1 MIGLPR
7 LQLPPLFPAHAP
19 MPASASPPSP
29 ELHRESAASDW
40 QFALQQAFRRPQ
52 DLLDFLGLEA
62 SQLAFAAQAERE
74 FPMRVPRGFAR
85 RMRRGDPD
93 DPLLRQVWP
102 DLAETVEHPG
112 FHADPVGDLQRL
124 HHGGIIH
131 KYQGRALMVTTGA
144 CAVHCR
150 YCFRRHFPYA
160 EAAAGR
166 DHWQRAIDHIAADP
180 GIHEVLLS
188 GGDPL
193 SLSNDRLI
201 GLLDALESLP
211 QLRRIRVHTRQL
223 VVLPE
228 RIDEALLH
236 RIAAARAQMIFV
248 IHVNHP
254 NEIDDSVAQACR
266 SLQQRGVQ
274 MLNQSVLLRNIN
286 DSADILVALSE
297 KLMAC
302 GVLPYYLHL
311 LDRVRGAAHFE
322 VSENEAKDLMRR
334 ISSQISG
341 YLVPR
346 LARETAGAPAKQ
358 VLSW

>member
-1 MIGLPR
+1 
-7 LQLPPLFPAHAP
+7 
-19 MPASASPPSP
+19 MPATSSPTPP
-29 ELHRESAASDW
+29 ELRSGSAAADW
-40 QFALQQAFRRPQ
+40 QLALQQAFRRPQ
-52 DLLDFLGLEA
+52 ELLAYLGLEA
-62 SQLAFAAQAERE
+62 SQLAFSAEAERE
-74 FPMRVPRGFAR
+74 FPMRVPRGFAS
-85 RMRRGDPD
+85 RMQPGDPA

-102 DLAETVEHPG
+102 DLAETVERPG
-112 FHADPVGDLQRL
+112 FHADPVGDLHRL
-124 HHGGIIH
+124 HHGGVIH
-131 KYQGRALMVTTGA
+131 KYQGRALLVTTGA

-160 EAAAGR
+160 EASASR
-166 DHWQRAIDHIAADP
+166 NHWQGAIDHIAADP
-180 GIHEVLLS
+180 DIHEVLLS

-193 SLSNDRLI
+193 SLSNERLLS
-201 GLLDALESLP
+201 LLDALESLP

-228 RIDEALLH
+228 RIDAPLLH
-236 RIAAARAQMIFV
+236 RIAAARTQMIFV

-254 NEIDDSVAQACR
+254 NEIDASVAQACR
-266 SLQQRGVQ
+266 ALQQRGVQ

-311 LDRVRGAAHFE
+311 LDRVQGAAHFE